1 MTHFEYRNGEMHAE
15 GVALSRIAEVAETP
29 VYVYSA
35 GALAEAYTRFS
46 SALSTA
52 DLNARVCYAMKANS
66 NIAVI
71 RTLADLGAGAD
82 VVSGG
87 ELERALAAGVS
98 GPDIVFSGCRKD
110 PGRNASGH
118 RRRNRSVQRRIHS

>member
-1 MTHFEYRNGEMHAE
+1 MSMFEYRNGEMYAE
-15 GVALSRIAEVAETP
+15 DVPLSRIAEVTGTP

-35 GALAEAYTRFS
+35 GTLTEAYTRFA
-46 SALSTA
+46 SALA
-52 DLNARVCYAMKANS
+52 EAGLNARVCYAMKANS

-87 ELERALAAGVS
+87 ELDRALIAGVRAE
-98 GPDIVFSGCRKD
+98 DIVFSGVGKTD
-110 PGRNASGH
+110 GELGEALDAG
-118 RRRNRSVQRRIHS
+118 IG